1 MFERGDGY
9 AGRKDWRNV
18 CMRVDGVVFLIDTL
32 FTSVMMGQRLCADV
46 FRSLLRSKVSFAGDV
61 VDRIMG
67 LVRNGCQS

>member
-1 MFERGDGY
+1 
-9 AGRKDWRNV
+9 
-18 CMRVDGVVFLIDTL
+18 MRVDGVVFLIDTL